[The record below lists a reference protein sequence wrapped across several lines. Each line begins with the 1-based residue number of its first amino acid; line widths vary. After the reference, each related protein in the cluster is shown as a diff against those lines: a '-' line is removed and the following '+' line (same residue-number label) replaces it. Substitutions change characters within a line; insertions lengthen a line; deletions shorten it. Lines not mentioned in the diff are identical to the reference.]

1 MFESIIFRILFLIWF
16 CGFWS
21 GFGLFLWKYCDYALH
36 KNYYMSSERNKDLYE
51 YDHSVQMFVRNF
63 LIYCCCSWYGV
74 YTFIA
79 KED

>member
-1 MFESIIFRILFLIWF
+1 MFESVIFRILFLIWF

-21 GFGLFLWKYCDYALH
+21 GFGLFLWKYCDYWI
-36 KNYYMSSERNKDLYE
+36 NEGYYMSDERTRELHIH
-51 YDHSVQMFVRNF
+51 DHKWHMVIRNF